1 MNTDEAERRSVVR
14 SAAREFRNRC
24 PDCGRGA
31 LLSGYLEPHDAC
43 TSYGA
48 PNGGIKAHDAP
59 PYITKLVVGH
69 IIVPLMLLWEQTWSP
84 PLCAHYAVW
93 MPATLVLTL
102 ALLPRVKG
110 AWIGLIWALRL
121 HGDEHQ

>member
-1 MNTDEAERRSVVR
+1 MKRNGGRLSGPRPG
-14 SAAREFRNRC
+14 RNRC

-31 LLSGYLEPHDAC
+31 LLSNYLEPHDAC
-43 TSYGA
+43 TSCGA
-48 PNGGIKAHDAP
+48 PNGGIKAHDAA
-59 PYITKLVVGH
+59 PYITILVVGH
-69 IIVPLMLLWEQTWSP
+69 IIVPLMLLW
-84 PLCAHYAVW
+84 AHYAVW

-110 AWIGLIWALRL
+110 AWIGLMWALRL